1 MIPTIGS
8 VVVQVVAL
16 NGSNSSIEYAE
27 PGSSHGDAG
36 KQIADLE
43 VAVLL
48 MKRNA
53 RDFNLVVMALFTLGK

>member
-1 MIPTIGS
+1 MISTIGS

-27 PGSSHGDAG
+27 PGSSHGDPA
-36 KQIADLE
+36 QRIADLE
-43 VAVLL
+43 VAVLH

-53 RDFNLVVMALFTLGK
+53 QDFNLVVMALFTFGK